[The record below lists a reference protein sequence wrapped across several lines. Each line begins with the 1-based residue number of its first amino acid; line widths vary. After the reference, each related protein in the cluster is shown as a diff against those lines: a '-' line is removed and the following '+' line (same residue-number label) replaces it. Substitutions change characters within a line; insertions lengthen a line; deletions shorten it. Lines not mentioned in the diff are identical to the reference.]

1 MKGTEHI
8 ILAVFWQILKQF
20 MTKDIDLK
28 HVPEIIRLAEEDEEM
43 TDLLKLPAEKI
54 LIRWMNFH
62 LANSG
67 DEKRIKNLAKDVQDG
82 KAYALVL
89 NQLDKDSCPKDVAA
103 IEDDAERAEKVIEA
117 AEKIGVKVFITG
129 KDINSGNKKLNT
141 VFTSNIF
148 NHKHGLEELTEE
160 EYEAAGIIDDDIEG
174 SLEER

>member
-89 NQLDKDSCPKDVAA
+89 N
-103 IEDDAERAEKVIEA
+103 
-117 AEKIGVKVFITG
+117 
-129 KDINSGNKKLNT
+129 
-141 VFTSNIF
+141 
-148 NHKHGLEELTEE
+148 
-160 EYEAAGIIDDDIEG
+160 
-174 SLEER
+174 